1 MKKRILF
8 RAAAL
13 FILAVLPL
21 GCMAAGKKN
30 SKAPWEYVNLFMGT
44 AGDNG
49 QVTPAAA
56 APFSMLA
63 VGPDC
68 TPRQHSGYDYL
79 ITDISGISINRPSGV
94 GCSGGGGNV
103 RILPALPSAKLKL
116 VKESETAI
124 PGYYGVTLD
133 NGVKCEFT
141 TTGNVAFERYI
152 YPSDMKPV
160 MTVDFAACLIGGAQ
174 AEILNVGPDNIS
186 GWLTSKNLCS
196 HGRYKLWFDFVA
208 SAPFTVSEQNGA
220 KVVLNFAETAKNDVE
235 VRIAVSPVSADASAK
250 LLKAAD
256 DMTFEDVRA
265 ATLSDWNR
273 QLSVMQ
279 PEGGS
284 EDDRAIFYTSLYRAF
299 LSPADVT
306 SPDNSYLG
314 SDGKVYGADGR
325 RVYGSWSLWDTFR
338 SKFPLLVIT
347 HPERMSDIC
356 QSLVHLYRTG
366 KKNWSTPFE
375 PTVNVR
381 TEHAVILLLDA
392 YRKGITDFDLRPG
405 YNGMKKEAAALDYG
419 TPDQRLESVYDL
431 WALAQLAEIIG
442 EKADSRQYAE
452 HADSVFEQTWK
463 QEFMNVTPAF
473 KVMKNNGLYQGS
485 RWQYRWA
492 APQYIDRMIEW
503 VGRDSLCSQLSY
515 FFDNNL
521 YNQGNEPDIHVPF
534 LFNRFGAPERS
545 QDIVR
550 RLLTDDN
557 MIHVYGGNA
566 EYPEPYV
573 GRAFKNEPA
582 GYSPEMDEDDGAMSA
597 WYVFAASGF
606 YPMLV
611 GSDVYELVSPI
622 FDKVTLNLSNGKK
635 FEIKTK
641 GRKSA
646 DAPVKCVKLNGK
658 KLSDMQLHHADIVK
672 GGTLTFCY

>member
-1 MKKRILF
+1 MKKLILK
-8 RAAAL
+8 AAAF
-13 FILAVLPL
+13 FIMAVLPL
-21 GCMAAGKKN
+21 GTMAADKKN
-30 SKAPWEYVNLFMGT
+30 AKAPWEYVNLFMGT

-56 APFSMLA
+56 VPFGMLA

-79 ITDISGISINRPSGV
+79 ISDISGISINRPSGV

-103 RILPALPSAKLKL
+103 RIIPDVPSARLKL
-116 VKESETAI
+116 VKETENAA

-133 NGVKCEFT
+133 NGVSCEFT
-141 TTGNVAFERYI
+141 TTGNVAVERYV
-152 YPSDMKPV
+152 YPAGVKPV
-160 MTVDFAACLIGGAQ
+160 MTVDFAACLIGGAE
-174 AEILNVGPDNIS
+174 AEIRTIGSNTIS

-196 HGRYKLWFDFVA
+196 HGRYKLWFDFA
-208 SAPFTVSEQNGA
+208 SSEPFTVAEQNGA
-220 KVVLNFAETAKNDVE
+220 KVVLDFAQNTKNDVE
-235 VRIAVSPVSADASAK
+235 VRVAVSPVSAEASAK
-250 LLKAAD
+250 LMKDAAGK
-256 DMTFEDVRA
+256 TFEDVRTA
-265 ATLSDWNR
+265 ALDDWNR
-273 QLSVMQ
+273 QLTVMR
-279 PEGGS
+279 PEGGT
-284 EDDRAIFYTSLYRAF
+284 EDDKAIFYTSLYRAF

-306 SPDNSYLG
+306 SPDGSYIG
-314 SDGKVYGADGR
+314 TDGKVYDAAGR

-338 SKFPLLVIT
+338 TKFPLLVVT

-356 QSLVHLYRTG
+356 QALVHLYRTG

-381 TEHAVILLLDA
+381 TEHASILLLDA

-405 YNGMKKEAAALDYG
+405 YEGMKKEAAELYYDS
-419 TPDQRLESVYDL
+419 PDHCLESVYDL

-442 EKADSRQYAE
+442 EKTDSRQYAAY
-452 HADSVFEQTWK
+452 ADSVFEKTWK
-463 QEFMNVTPAF
+463 EEFMNVTPAF

-503 VGRDSLCSQLSY
+503 AGRDSLCSQLSY
-515 FFDNNL
+515 FYDNNL

-545 QDIVR
+545 QAIVR

-566 EYPEPYV
+566 EYPVPYV
-573 GRAFKNEPA
+573 GRAFKNEPV

-597 WYVFAASGF
+597 WYVFASSGF

-622 FDKVTLNLSNGKK
+622 FDRVTLNLSNGNK
-635 FEIKTK
+635 FVIKTK
-641 GRKSA
+641 GRKRP

-658 KLSDMQLHHADIVK
+658 KLQDMQLHHADIVK

>member
-1 MKKRILF
+1 MTKLTFFK
-8 RAAAL
+8 A
-13 FILAVLPL
+13 AVLASL
-21 GCMAAGKKN
+21 IVFTFCGDASAKKDA
-30 SKAPWEYVNLFMGT
+30 KEPWEYVNLFMGT

-68 TPRQHSGYDYL
+68 TPRQHSGYDFL
-79 ITDISGISINRPSGV
+79 VPDISGISINRPSGV
-94 GCSGGGGNV
+94 GCSGGGGNI

-116 VKESETAI
+116 DKDTEKAC
-124 PGYYGVTLD
+124 PGYYSVTLD
-133 NGVKCEFT
+133 NGVSCEFT
-141 TTGNVAFERYI
+141 TTGNVALERYV
-152 YPSDMKPV
+152 YPSGMKPV
-160 MTVDFAACLIGGAQ
+160 MTVDFASCLIGGAE
-174 AEILNVGPDNIS
+174 AEIVSVGATTIS

-196 HGRYKLWFDFVA
+196 HGLYKLWFDFSTTLPFSVA
-208 SAPFTVSEQNGA
+208 ERKGA
-220 KVVLNFAETAKNDVE
+220 KVVLDFKGASKPDVE
-235 VRIAVSPVSADASAK
+235 VRIAVSPVSALASAA
-250 LLKAAD
+250 LLKETASK
-256 DMTFEDVRA
+256 TFDDVRS

-273 QLSVMQ
+273 QLSIMQ

-284 EDDRAIFYTSLYRAF
+284 ADDKAIFYTSLYRAF

-306 SPDNSYLG
+306 SPDGSYVG
-314 SDGKVYGADGR
+314 TDGVVYDAAGR

-338 SKFPLLVIT
+338 TKFPLLVVT

-366 KKNWSTPFE
+366 KKNWSTKRE
-375 PTVNVR
+375 PTINVR

-392 YRKGITDFDLRPG
+392 WRKGITDFDLKPG
-405 YNGMKKEAAALDYG
+405 YAGMKKEAAELEYNS
-419 TPDQRLESVYDL
+419 PDHSLESVYDL
-431 WALAQLAEIIG
+431 WALSQLADIIG
-442 EKADSRQYAE
+442 ETADGKRYAA

-463 QEFMNVTPAF
+463 KEFMTITPEF

-492 APQYIDRMIEW
+492 APQYVDRMIEW
-503 VGRDSLCSQLSY
+503 VGRDTLCAQLSY
-515 FFDNNL
+515 FFDNNM

-557 MIHVYGGNA
+557 MIHVYGGNG
-566 EYPEPYV
+566 EYPVPYV
-573 GRAFKNEPA
+573 GRAFKNDPV

-597 WYVFAASGF
+597 WYVFSASGF

-622 FDKVTLNLSNGKK
+622 FDKVTVNLSNGKK
-635 FEIKTK
+635 FVIDTK
-641 GRKSA
+641 GRKRP
-646 DAPVKCVKLNGK
+646 DAPVKYVKLNGK
-658 KLSDMQLHHADIVK
+658 KLPDMQLHHADIVK
-672 GGTLTFCY
+672 GGRLTFCY